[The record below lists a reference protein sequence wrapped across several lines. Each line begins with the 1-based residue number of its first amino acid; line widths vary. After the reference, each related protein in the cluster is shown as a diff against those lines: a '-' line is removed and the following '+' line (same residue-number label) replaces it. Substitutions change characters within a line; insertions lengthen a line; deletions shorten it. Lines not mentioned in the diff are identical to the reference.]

1 MELVEIGGRVKDAA
15 AFKEAYDSEVKD
27 FMMRHGKYQWPDYDE
42 SEAQDM
48 HKSLVESGT
57 IIDYIMWGRLSRRNY
72 VLDGPEGAKERER
85 ATAMQRMTAVVVWD
99 QDSRKLVGSA
109 LTGASDMEDGSGQ
122 MDDGTGKLGAHL
134 KKVLYGSRR
143 SPLEF
148 QQLLEEPGRVAPPE
162 GHGVWLYAGGAG
174 LPIPEGCSSTS
185 RQDGQDGQSHPG
197 DV

>member
-1 MELVEIGGRVKDAA
+1 MLGGPVDHRLGNEAVRSEEMDENGRSYWEVVQERHFELLLAMELVEIGGRVKDAA

-27 FMMRHGKYQWPDYDE
+27 FMMRHGKYEWPDYDE

-72 VLDGPEGAKERER
+72 VLDGPEGARERER

-109 LTGASDMEDGSGQ
+109 LTGASDMEDGSG
-122 MDDGTGKLGAHL
+122 
-134 KKVLYGSRR
+134 
-143 SPLEF
+143 
-148 QQLLEEPGRVAPPE
+148 
-162 GHGVWLYAGGAG
+162 
-174 LPIPEGCSSTS
+174 
-185 RQDGQDGQSHPG
+185 
-197 DV
+197 